1 MTVTAFEIEQEIEV
15 EKKVIRLKTLNRQ
28 VDILIK
34 RIDTRLLKN
43 KADKLSL
50 DEICKELDII
60 NLDKEK

>member
-1 MTVTAFEIEQEIEV
+1 VTAFEIEQEIEV